1 MQDTNWL
8 DMNTFRSG
16 DMLAGQRGEFAD
28 LNVVIDEI
36 CETFCDEGR
45 VLVTVRVG
53 NQGVVASQGAVLT
66 INAVV
71 PDQHIEVYRGVTP
84 PLPPG
89 QLSAT
94 MELELDVTGLD
105 VRALVAQIDGGT
117 SGLPGLISECDE
129 ENNEDVL
136 MQAICQ

>member
-1 MQDTNWL
+1 MCIRD
-8 DMNTFRSG
+8 R
-16 DMLAGQRGEFAD
+16 
-28 LNVVIDEI
+28 

-45 VLVTVRVG
+45 IYVTLRVG
-53 NQGVVASQGAVLT
+53 NQGVIAAQGAVIT

-71 PDQHIEVYRGVTP
+71 PDEHIEVYRGVTP

-94 MELELDVTGLD
+94 IELELDVTGLD

-117 SGLPGLISECDE
+117 VGMPGLISECDE
-129 ENNEDVL
+129 ENNEHVL
-136 MQAICQ
+136 IQGICE